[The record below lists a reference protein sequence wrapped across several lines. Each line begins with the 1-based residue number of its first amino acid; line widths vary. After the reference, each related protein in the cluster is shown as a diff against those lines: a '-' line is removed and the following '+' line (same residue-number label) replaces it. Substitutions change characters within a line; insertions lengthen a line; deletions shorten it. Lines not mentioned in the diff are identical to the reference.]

1 MRKICVIGGNRY
13 FGRRLVLD
21 LRDAGAEV
29 TVVNRG
35 SVPAP
40 PGVRQ
45 VATDRAGL
53 AGALGNESFDVVV
66 DQVCYTPVQAAAAVA
81 AFRGHIARYVL
92 TSTIE
97 VYDEHDADAPLP
109 ESAVDP
115 LRQLTRP
122 ELPWATPGYLE
133 AHYAEG
139 KRQAEAVFATTA
151 PFAFVAVRA
160 GHVLGGADFTGRLR
174 YYADAVRHRRPVPV
188 RSRNHRSSFIHHAEL
203 ARFLRWAAEAT
214 FTGPVNARSH
224 GEFDVTELCDRIGAQ
239 TGAPPIFEVGEGE
252 SPFAFA
258 RYYGMANDR
267 AEALGFSFS
276 HTGDWLPAAIGEAL
290 EAA

>member
-1 MRKICVIGGNRY
+1 MRKICVIGGSRY

-35 SVPAP
+35 SAPAP
-40 PGVRQ
+40 PGVRHL
-45 VATDRAGL
+45 VTDRAGL
-53 AGALGNESFDVVV
+53 AGTLGDASFDVVV
-66 DQVCYTPVQAAAAVA
+66 DQVCYTPVQATAAVA
-81 AFRGHIARYVL
+81 AFRDRTARYVL

-97 VYDEHDADAPLP
+97 VYDEQDADAPLP

-115 LRQLTRP
+115 RRRAVRP
-122 ELPWATPGYLE
+122 ELPWAAPGYLE

-151 PFAFVAVRA
+151 PFEFAAVRA

-174 YYADAVRHRRPVPV
+174 RYADAVRHRRPVPV
-188 RSRNHRSSFIHHAEL
+188 RPRNHRSSFIHHLEL
-203 ARFLRWAAEAT
+203 ARFLRWVAEAS
-214 FTGPVNARSH
+214 FTGPVNACSH
-224 GEFDVTELCDRIGAQ
+224 GEFDVTGLCARIAAQ
-239 TGAPPIFEVGEGE
+239 TRTEPVFEVGEGP

-267 AEALGFSFS
+267 AEALGFAFS
-276 HTGDWLPAAIGEAL
+276 HSDDWLPAVIGEAL

>member
-1 MRKICVIGGNRY
+1 MRKICVIGGSRY

-40 PGVRQ
+40 AGVRHL
-45 VATDRAGL
+45 VTDRADL
-53 AGALGNESFDVVV
+53 AAALGDASFDVVV

-81 AFRGHIARYVL
+81 AFRDRTARYVV

-97 VYDEHDADAPLP
+97 VYDEQTADAPLP
-109 ESAVDP
+109 ETAFDP
-115 LRQLTRP
+115 RRHRVRP
-122 ELPWATPGYLE
+122 DLPWAAPGYLD

-139 KRQAEAVFATTA
+139 KRQVEAVFATTA
-151 PFAFVAVRA
+151 PFAVAMVRP
-160 GHVLGGADFTGRLR
+160 GHVLGGDDFTGRLTHYTDR
-174 YYADAVRHRRPVPV
+174 VRTGRPVRV
-188 RSRNHRSSFIHHAEL
+188 RPRNHPSSFIHHTEI

-224 GEFDVTELCDRIGAQ
+224 GEFDVIELCARIGARV
-239 TGAPPIFEVGEGE
+239 GREPVFEAGE
-252 SPFAFA
+252 SPFAFD
-258 RYYGMANDR
+258 RYYGMAGDR
-267 AEALGFSFS
+267 AEALGFSFFR
-276 HTGDWLPAAIGEAL
+276 TADWLPEVIGEAL
-290 EAA
+290 ETA